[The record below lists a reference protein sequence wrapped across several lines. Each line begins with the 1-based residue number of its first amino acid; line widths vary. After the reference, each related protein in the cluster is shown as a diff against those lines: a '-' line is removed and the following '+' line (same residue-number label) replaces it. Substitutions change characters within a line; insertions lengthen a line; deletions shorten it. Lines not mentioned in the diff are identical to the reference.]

1 MTAHDAMERLAQHSL
16 ATELPIAIPFDRRD
30 DQALELV
37 AGALLFR
44 FREQDDTEAYVFL
57 VELLHERLVQIA
69 KRLTRSLSV
78 LSDPEDLVSALMA
91 KLFTD
96 VRKGQPMVR
105 KFLALSFTIMRN
117 EAINQLRRRQRLHQH
132 TLEYG
137 ELQADLQ
144 APADP
149 AVLLADREHHED
161 VRLLGTVFL
170 TVVNQC
176 FHSLRTRDRQALTLR
191 EIEGMSYE
199 DIAVQLAVP
208 RPQVGMIIKRA
219 RTRLARQIDK
229 MFQALHLRLLGHGL
243 SSQAAPRPELA
254 LNRTP
259 HPRRSTP

>member
-1 MTAHDAMERLAQHSL
+1 MERLAQHSL
-16 ATELPIAIPFDRRD
+16 ASEMPIAIPFDRRD
-30 DQALELV
+30 DQALEAV
-37 AGALLFR
+37 AGSLLLR

-57 VELLHERLVQIA
+57 VELLHDRLVQIA
-69 KRLTRSLSV
+69 RRLTRSLSV

-96 VRKGQPMVR
+96 VRKGQPLVR

-149 AVLLADREHHED
+149 AVLLADREHDEE
-161 VRLLGTVFL
+161 VRLLGTIFL

-176 FHSLRTRDRQALTLR
+176 FHSLRARDRQALTLR
-191 EIEGMSYE
+191 EIEGLSYE
-199 DIAVQLAVP
+199 DIAVHLAVP

-243 SSQAAPRPELA
+243 SRQAEPTAA
-254 LNRTP
+254 LTL
-259 HPRRSTP
+259 HSTPLPRSSTP

>member
-1 MTAHDAMERLAQHSL
+1 MERLAQHSL
-16 ATELPIAIPFDRRD
+16 AQELPIAIPFDRRD

-37 AGALLFR
+37 AGTLLFR

-69 KRLTRSLSV
+69 RRLTRSLSV
-78 LSDPEDLVSALMA
+78 LTDPEDLVAALMA

-105 KFLALSFTIMRN
+105 RFLALSFTIMRN

-149 AVLLADREHHED
+149 AVLLADREHHAD

-176 FHSLRTRDRQALTLR
+176 FHSLRERDRQALTLR
-191 EIEGMSYE
+191 EIERLSYE
-199 DIAVQLAVP
+199 DIAVRLAVP

-243 SSQAAPRPELA
+243 TSQTAPTGIPPLTKTSLPRNSRP
-254 LNRTP
+254 
-259 HPRRSTP
+259 